1 MEKNSKIAKVL
12 PFATTI
18 FLLGVVFGASSK
30 VTTISDKGAILMS
43 ALVFSGAS
51 QFAALN
57 LWQLGAFSVILS
69 TALLS
74 SRFILMSASL
84 SLEAQKLSLHQK
96 VLLAFGIIDESY
108 GLYISESYEGKNKD
122 FSSFFLSSFVFYLCW
137 LSGTLTGVLWGSKI
151 PLAVQAYLEHVF
163 PMVFL
168 VLTIMTLDSLT
179 SITTAVV
186 TVILFLIGI
195 KFFSPS
201 WLVLIVT
208 VLSSLIGLFLPQPKK
223 RGEK

>member
-1 MEKNSKIAKVL
+1 
-12 PFATTI
+12 
-18 FLLGVVFGASSK
+18 
-30 VTTISDKGAILMS
+30 
-43 ALVFSGAS
+43 
-51 QFAALN
+51 
-57 LWQLGAFSVILS
+57 
-69 TALLS
+69 
-74 SRFILMSASL
+74 
-84 SLEAQKLSLHQK
+84 
-96 VLLAFGIIDESY
+96 
-108 GLYISESYEGKNKD
+108 
-122 FSSFFLSSFVFYLCW
+122 
-137 LSGTLTGVLWGSKI
+137 
-151 PLAVQAYLEHVF
+151 
-163 PMVFL
+163 MVFL

>member
-30 VTTISDKGAILMS
+30 VTSISDKGAILMS

-84 SLEAQKLSLHQK
+84 SLEAQKLPLHQK

-122 FSSFFLSSFVFYLCW
+122 FSSFFLCFLLMLVKRYIDRGPLGLKNP
-137 LSGTLTGVLWGSKI
+137 LSGT
-151 PLAVQAYLEHVF
+151 
-163 PMVFL
+163 
-168 VLTIMTLDSLT
+168 
-179 SITTAVV
+179 SIFRTC
-186 TVILFLIGI
+186 LSYG
-195 KFFSPS
+195 FFSLNYYDLRFFDKYYYS
-201 WLVLIVT
+201 CSNSDTFSYRYKVFFTKLVGINSDSTL
-208 VLSSLIGLFLPQPKK
+208 
-223 RGEK
+223 